1 MRWGP
6 DPMRGF
12 STRAGG
18 LLVLV
23 GLAASS
29 ACGTSAAAPSSAAAA
44 SAAAPSGAAA
54 RACLDVTGGAPWHG
68 LRRVDG
74 DRVTVDAYDDYF
86 SPNCLVVPAG
96 TPVTLVLT
104 DRGHLPHTLIAAGSS
119 VAVSVDASVDAG
131 QTAFVTLPALRH
143 PTKLACSLHED
154 ERMLLAVVPADGGD
168 GV

>member
-1 MRWGP
+1 MRWRP

-23 GLAASS
+23 AVTASS
-29 ACGTSAAAPSSAAAA
+29 ACGTSAAAPPGGRPA
-44 SAAAPSGAAA
+44 SVAAPSGAAA

-96 TPVTLVLT
+96 TAVTLVLT

-119 VAVSVDASVDAG
+119 GAVSVEASVDASVDAG
-131 QTAFVTLPALRH
+131 QTAF
-143 PTKLACSLHED
+143 
-154 ERMLLAVVPADGGD
+154 
-168 GV
+168 